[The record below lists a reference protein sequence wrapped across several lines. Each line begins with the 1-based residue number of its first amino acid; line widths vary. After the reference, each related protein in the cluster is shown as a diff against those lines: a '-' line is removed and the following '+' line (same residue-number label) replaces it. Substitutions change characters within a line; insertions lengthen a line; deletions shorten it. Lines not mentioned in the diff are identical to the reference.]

1 MEYLPQASTLTLS
14 NARTYLFAVLFTVGN
29 VVLPQLCHLLP
40 QGGLIFQPL
49 YFFTLIAACRFG
61 WRVALLTAVASPL
74 INSLLF
80 AMPSGAMLPV
90 VLIKSVVLALGVSY
104 AMTRKVRNPQLMAII
119 VILGA
124 HLLGAITEWALLSS
138 MNTLKYCLP
147 GAVLQVVLTA
157 CLIGSTRQNRS

>member
-14 NARTYLFAVLFTVGN
+14 NARTYLFAALFAVGN

-74 INSLLF
+74 INTLLF

-90 VLIKSVVLALGVSY
+90 VLVKSVVLALAVSKVVAQRGKHLMLLIIAVLIGV
-104 AMTRKVRNPQLMAII
+104 QL
-119 VILGA
+119 VGA
-124 HLLGAITEWALLSS
+124 LAEWALLSS
-138 MNTLKYCLP
+138 VTTLLLCLP
-147 GAVLQVVLTA
+147 GVALQIA
-157 CLIGSTRQNRS
+157 AAYWMAERRK